1 MKTILLF
8 LFFGFFTYIIKN
20 NDIEQN
26 NYDDE
31 DEEEEFDVEDLSIHI
46 NNVLNYLNYKNKTEF
61 TKKEFE
67 LIMKTLFIYEEKE
80 IKEDNIEIEK
90 KENNESELNNTKIIE
105 SIIEKILENV
115 NETISNETIF
125 EILDKDN
132 LSLIGK
138 DVLKKEFG
146 NNINYDIYNNDDDDN
161 DEINVFE
168 YEDNE
173 EENIVE
179 MRKHNGKKKLD
190 L

>member
-80 IKEDNIEIEK
+80 IKEDNIEI
-90 KENNESELNNTKIIE
+90 
-105 SIIEKILENV
+105 
-115 NETISNETIF
+115 
-125 EILDKDN
+125 
-132 LSLIGK
+132 
-138 DVLKKEFG
+138 
-146 NNINYDIYNNDDDDN
+146 
-161 DEINVFE
+161 
-168 YEDNE
+168 
-173 EENIVE
+173 
-179 MRKHNGKKKLD
+179 KKK
-190 L
+190 

>member
-8 LFFGFFTYIIKN
+8 IFFGFFTYIIKN
-20 NDIEQN
+20 NDIDKN
-26 NYDDE
+26 DYDDE
-31 DEEEEFDVEDLSIHI
+31 DEEEFEEEDLSIHI
-46 NNVLNYLNYKNKTEF
+46 NNVLNYLNYENKTEF

-80 IKEDNIEIEK
+80 KKEDNIEKEK
-90 KENNESELNNTKIIE
+90 NKTELNHTKVIE
-105 SIIEKILENV
+105 SIIKKILDNV
-115 NETISNETIF
+115 NETILNETIF

-146 NNINYDIYNNDDDDN
+146 NNINYDIYNNDDDDT